1 MTETENYIF
10 HRGSEPL
17 FITMPHVGTDIP
29 SGMASRFSNEAR
41 TVPDTDWHIEKL
53 YALARDMGASV
64 LQAKWSRYVVDL
76 NRPPDDQSL
85 YPGQAT
91 TGLCPVVRFDGGE
104 IYQPGQQP
112 DATEIDDRR
121 AIYWQPWHDKLQ
133 DTLNSMREEFPRV
146 VMWDAHSIRSVLP
159 QFFQGKLPD
168 FSIGTNDG
176 QSCDPELEQR
186 IADLAQQSSHF
197 TMVSNGR
204 YKGGYITRH
213 YAAPERGIHT
223 IQMELAQSAY
233 MRETLPW
240 AWESDQAVALQERL
254 KVMLESALLFA
265 KTQP

>member
-1 MTETENYIF
+1 MTETEHFIF

-17 FITMPHVGTDIP
+17 FITMPHVGTQIP
-29 SGMASRFSNEAR
+29 SELASRYSHEALS
-41 TVPDTDWHIEKL
+41 VPDTDWHIEKL
-53 YALARDMGASV
+53 YAFARDIGASV

-112 DATEIDDRR
+112 DAAEIEQRR
-121 AIYWQPWHDKLQ
+121 MLYWQPWHDKLQ
-133 DTLNSMREEFPRV
+133 ETLSALHAQFPRV

-159 QFFQGKLPD
+159 QFFPGKLPD
-168 FSIGTNDG
+168 FSIGSNDG
-176 QSCDPELEQR
+176 RSCAPELEQR
-186 IADLAQQSSHF
+186 ITDLAQQSSPF
-197 TMVSNGR
+197 TMVNNGR

-213 YAAPERGIHT
+213 YAAPESGIHT
-223 IQMELAQSAY
+223 LQMELTQSAY
-233 MRETLPW
+233 MQETPPW
-240 AWESDQAVALQERL
+240 AWAADQAEALQQRL

-265 KTQP
+265 KTQS

>member
-10 HRGSEPL
+10 HRGTEPL
-17 FITMPHVGTDIP
+17 FITMPHVGTAIP
-29 SGMASRFSNEAR
+29 SGLSSRFSDEAC

-53 YALARDMGASV
+53 YAFARDMGASV

-104 IYQPGQQP
+104 IYQSGQQP
-112 DATEIDDRR
+112 DATEIEERR
-121 AIYWQPWHDKLQ
+121 GQYWQPWHDKLQ
-133 DTLNSMREEFPRV
+133 EALNSIRDEFPRV

-176 QSCDPELEQR
+176 QSCAPELEQR
-186 IADLAQQSSHF
+186 IADLAQQSSPF

-223 IQMELAQSAY
+223 IQMELTQGAY
-233 MRETLPW
+233 MQETPPW
-240 AWESDQAVALQERL
+240 AWESDQAGALQERL